1 MYSFGVLLETVM
13 RAGVLLLYF
22 LILVRPGIPDGFK
35 SHGAPCSENP
45 SVCSQR
51 EKLWTNL
58 QIKTY
63 F

>member
-1 MYSFGVLLETVM
+1 M

-22 LILVRPGIPDGFK
+22 LILVRPGIPAGFK